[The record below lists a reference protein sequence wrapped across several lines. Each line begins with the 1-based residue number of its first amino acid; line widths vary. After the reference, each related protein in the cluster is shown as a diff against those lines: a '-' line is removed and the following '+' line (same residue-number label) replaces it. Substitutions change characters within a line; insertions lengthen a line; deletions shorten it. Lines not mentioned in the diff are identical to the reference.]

1 MRAQIYGKGSKIQ
14 SPPEKHPLFLI
25 IKRNIR
31 SNFNGTFPLELP
43 LQEGFY
49 LWNGKRENETEKN
62 AVKTGNSE

>member
-43 LQEGFY
+43 LQKSFC
-49 LWNGKRENETEKN
+49 LWNGKPEK
-62 AVKTGNSE
+62 